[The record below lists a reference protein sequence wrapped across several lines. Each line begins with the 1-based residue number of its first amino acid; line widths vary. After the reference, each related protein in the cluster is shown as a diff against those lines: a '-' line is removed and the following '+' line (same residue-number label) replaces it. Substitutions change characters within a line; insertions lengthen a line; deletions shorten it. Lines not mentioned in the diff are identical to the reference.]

1 MALPTPT
8 RTTMMTS
15 TTCDGD
21 GDLTTQARASEK
33 MSCSIDKTIRNLL
46 RSTLSA
52 MSPPTMASRSAGP
65 SWAKMITPTK
75 VLDRVMS

>member
-8 RTTMMTS
+8 MTTMATRTT
-15 TTCDGD
+15 CEGD
-21 GDLTTQARASEK
+21 GVRTTQARTSENT
-33 MSCSIDKTIRNLL
+33 SCSTDRTIRNFL

-52 MSPPTMASRSAGP
+52 MRPPTMASRSAGP

-75 VLDRVMS
+75 VLEWVMS